1 MKEIAPDIL
10 IETDFAGVTVGVVR
24 TPDGICMIDFPLLP
38 KEIMAWQTICTKTGA
53 GSKRLT
59 VLLDDHPDR
68 AGGCKDSK
76 NPIITHTQ
84 TAHILHGR
92 PSVTKMQGMETGNLW
107 ELVPEIAMLD
117 WPSPEITFSDAMSIG
132 WSGNPLFVENHRGPT
147 AGALW
152 VDLPESK
159 VLFIGDAVIPGQ
171 PPFLFSAQI
180 EPWIENLEL
189 LRSAKYKEYTII
201 SGRNGLV
208 TSDDIKVEIRFLKKA
223 LRAFERLDSQ
233 KADLTKVQKTAISY
247 MKDFNPKNKKEQ
259 DIFKNRLS
267 YGFSKYY
274 INHYSKNR

>member
-10 IETDFAGVTVGVVR
+10 IETDYVGVTVGVVR
-24 TPDGICMIDFPLLP
+24 TRDGICLIDFPLLP
-38 KEIMAWQTICTKTGA
+38 KEILAWQTICTRSGA

-76 NPIITHTQ
+76 SPIITHTI
-84 TAHILHGR
+84 TAQSLHRR
-92 PSVTKMQGMETGNLW
+92 PAVTKMQGMETGNMW
-107 ELVPEIAMLD
+107 ELIPAIAVLE
-117 WPSPEITFSDAMSIG
+117 WPQPEITFSDAISIG
-132 WSGNPLFVENHRGPT
+132 WEGNPILIENRPGPT

-159 VLFIGDAVIPGQ
+159 VLFVGDAIIPDQ

-180 EPWIENLEL
+180 TPWVENLDL
-189 LRSAKYKEYTII
+189 LRTARYKDYIII
-201 SGRNGLV
+201 SGRGGLV
-208 TSDDIKVEIRFLKKA
+208 TPDDIKATSRFLKKA
-223 LRAFERLDSQ
+223 DRALERLNNQ
-233 KADLTKVQKTAISY
+233 KADLTKVQKAAIAY
-247 MKDFNPKNKKEQ
+247 LDDFKAKNKAQK
-259 DIFKNRLS
+259 DTYRNRLS